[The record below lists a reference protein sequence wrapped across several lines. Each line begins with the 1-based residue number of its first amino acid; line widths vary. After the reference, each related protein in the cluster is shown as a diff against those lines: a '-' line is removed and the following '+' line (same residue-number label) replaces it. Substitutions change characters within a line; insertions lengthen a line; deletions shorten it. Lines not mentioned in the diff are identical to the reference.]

1 MEEISFTPK
10 ELKEVIDSANLIGSG
25 GFGAVIEYKTRLLK
39 IDINLYKKLKKL
51 ELYQTNRV
59 VREYYEYENNDFQ
72 DRKQIEELV
81 KKQKDITLTKLPEGI
96 ITLKDVSSNISPGII
111 IPYHKGYDKLENLDF
126 HDYKR
131 LLIILKKLLMA
142 VRELEENKISQEDLI
157 QYNEFGLSKRSTNVL
172 YKDDTPQIIDM
183 SGFFVK
189 VGDKFYNA
197 KNMYMDLSNILID
210 YCYFNNINAPYKREK
225 VENYEQDKDIIDEL
239 ERGLKR
245 KGLL

>member
-10 ELKEVIDSANLIGSG
+10 ELKEIVDSADLIGSG

-39 IDINLYKKLKKL
+39 IDINLYRKLRKI
-51 ELYQTNRV
+51 ESYQVNRV
-59 VREYYEYENNDFQ
+59 VREYYEYSNDFQ
-72 DRKQIEELV
+72 DRKQIEELI

-96 ITLKDVSSNISPGII
+96 ITLKDISGNKSPGII
-111 IPYHKGYDKLENLDF
+111 IPYHKGYEKLEKLDY
-126 HDYKR
+126 HEYKR
-131 LLIILKKLLMA
+131 VLIILRKLLMA
-142 VRELEENKISQEDLI
+142 VKELEENKISQEDLI
-157 QYNEFGLSKRSTNVL
+157 QYNEFGLNKRSMNVL

-210 YCYFNNINAPYKREK
+210 YCFFNDIKSPYKREK
-225 VENYEQDKDIIDEL
+225 VENYEQDKEIIDEL
-239 ERGLKR
+239 ENGLKK